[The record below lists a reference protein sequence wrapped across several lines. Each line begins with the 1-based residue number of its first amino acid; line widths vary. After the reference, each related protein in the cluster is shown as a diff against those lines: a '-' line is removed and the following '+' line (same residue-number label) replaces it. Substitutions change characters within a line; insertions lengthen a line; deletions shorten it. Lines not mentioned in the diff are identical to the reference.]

1 MTKQSGFKKNILT
14 ASGFTLIELIV
25 VVGIIGIVSAFSIPA
40 IMEWLPDYRLRS
52 AARDIVSCLQQVK
65 MEAVSRNER
74 TGVQFNAG
82 TNQYIA
88 WIDDATGGAS
98 GVQVYD
104 PGMGEAI
111 FMQGALPTDVSFT
124 ATRSFGF
131 NSRGFPSL
139 MVGVTVPVQ
148 NIKLNTRNIAVN
160 VSGSI
165 RIQ

>member
-1 MTKQSGFKKNILT
+1 MAKLLGYKKKYLS
-14 ASGFTLIELIV
+14 ASGFTFVELIV
-25 VVGIIGIVSAFSIPA
+25 VMGIIGILSVFSIPA

-65 MEAVSRNER
+65 MEAVSRNTR
-74 TGVQFNAG
+74 TGVRFDSG

-88 WIDDATGGAS
+88 WIDDATGGGS
-98 GVQVYD
+98 GVQVFD
-104 PGMGEAI
+104 SGMGEVS
-111 FMQGALPTDVSFT
+111 FMQETLPTDVSFT

-131 NSRGFPSL
+131 NSRGFPSQ
-139 MVGVTVPVQ
+139 MVGVTVTVR
-148 NIKLNTRNIAVN
+148 NTKLTTRNIIVN